1 MTTCALVLGL
11 ITCTVAPGAR
21 LAPAEAVR
29 VLTSNTS
36 PWIAPP
42 PLPDA
47 YTLAMRDQ
55 PLPPPNPYSPFL
67 TPATPIQPLAPPWS
81 VTTHYGRNYV
91 ETLFNGRPFT
101 STQHAPYRAR
111 SSR

>member
-29 VLTSNTS
+29 VLTSNTR
-36 PWIAPP
+36 PYVAPP

-47 YTLAMRDQ
+47 YALAMRNQDV
-55 PLPPPNPYSPFL
+55 PHNPNSPFL

-101 STQHAPYRAR
+101 STQHGSHRAR
-111 SSR
+111 QSR